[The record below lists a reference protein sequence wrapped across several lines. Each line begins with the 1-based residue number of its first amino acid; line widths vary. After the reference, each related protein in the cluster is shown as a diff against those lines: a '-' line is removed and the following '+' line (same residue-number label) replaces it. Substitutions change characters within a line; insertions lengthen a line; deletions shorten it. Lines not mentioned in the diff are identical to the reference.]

1 MEEGST
7 LGRQGKNK
15 NFGFLKIHLSLQTEQ
30 VLILSALQRDTLL
43 A

>member
-15 NFGFLKIHLSLQTEQ
+15 NFGFLKIHLPLQTEE
-30 VLILSALQRDTLL
+30 VFVLSALQRDPLL